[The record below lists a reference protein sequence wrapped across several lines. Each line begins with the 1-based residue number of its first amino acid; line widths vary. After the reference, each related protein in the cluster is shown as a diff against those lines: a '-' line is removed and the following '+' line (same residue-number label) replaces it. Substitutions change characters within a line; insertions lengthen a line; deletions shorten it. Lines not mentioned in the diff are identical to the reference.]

1 MTLQHKKTK
10 YLWGEESVREKDGR
24 EILFWLLH
32 ILNVI
37 NINAGNWLHK
47 IMQRSKPVA
56 PFRVDVQTFQRM
68 IQWVNECPESPSI
81 DFVSLPKPG
90 Q

>member
-1 MTLQHKKTK
+1 MTLQYKKTK

-37 NINAGNWLHK
+37 NINAGN
-47 IMQRSKPVA
+47 
-56 PFRVDVQTFQRM
+56 
-68 IQWVNECPESPSI
+68 
-81 DFVSLPKPG
+81 
-90 Q
+90 

>member
-10 YLWGEESVREKDGR
+10 YLQGEEWVREKDGR

-37 NINAGNWLHK
+37 NINTGNWLHK

-56 PFRVDVQTFQRM
+56 PIIVDVQTFQK
-68 IQWVNECPESPSI
+68 WFNE
-81 DFVSLPKPG
+81 
-90 Q
+90 

>member
-10 YLWGEESVREKDGR
+10 YLWGEEWVREEDGR

-37 NINAGNWLHK
+37 NININAGN
-47 IMQRSKPVA
+47 
-56 PFRVDVQTFQRM
+56 
-68 IQWVNECPESPSI
+68 
-81 DFVSLPKPG
+81 
-90 Q
+90 